1 MWTARGNIRV
11 VLSKDL
17 SKISLGNP
25 LEREIL
31 VPSTIES
38 FCKRK
43 TPQPLEKPGVSAFAN
58 VGYFPIKFLFVRIA
72 KKS

>member
-1 MWTARGNIRV
+1 MGCQGDTWA

-17 SKISLGNP
+17 SKISLEKS
-25 LEREIL
+25 LEQEIL
-31 VPSTIES
+31 APSDIKD
-38 FCKRK
+38 FQKRK

-58 VGYFPIKFLFVRIA
+58 VGYFPAKSLFVGIG